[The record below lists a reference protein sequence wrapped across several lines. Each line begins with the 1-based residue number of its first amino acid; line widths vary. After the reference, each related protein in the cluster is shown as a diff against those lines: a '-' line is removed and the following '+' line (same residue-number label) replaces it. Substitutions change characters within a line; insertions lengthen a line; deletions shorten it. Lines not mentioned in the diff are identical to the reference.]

1 MARKKKKDVT
11 ESGELDMTPMID
23 IVFNLLIF
31 FMVVTDLTQK
41 DLAELTLPIAY
52 MAQEDKDNDEDDRII
67 LNVDKHGALIWRS
80 EVRSLGEIKS
90 ILAEQKR
97 LYDKK
102 MRRKGKDAYET
113 LKSGGKATRLFVLL
127 RADKDTPWQ
136 HVQWLM
142 TIMAQE
148 KYYKLQFASAKFIS
162 ADSTC
167 RRPGRKCGPQTLNE
181 GDTDGRQCNPSHQ
194 PRHHLIT
201 EQGALHHFSP

>member
-1 MARKKKKDVT
+1 MAKKKRKDVT

-80 EVRSLGEIKS
+80 EVRSLGEVKS
-90 ILAEQKR
+90 ILAEQKI
-97 LYDKK
+97 LYQKK
-102 MRRKGKDAYET
+102 QRRKGKEAFEI

-142 TIMAQE
+142 TVMAQE
-148 KYYKLQFASAKFIS
+148 KYYKLQFASAKFIQ
-162 ADSTC
+162 
-167 RRPGRKCGPQTLNE
+167 GRGSWDRKNK
-181 GDTDGRQCNPSHQ
+181 
-194 PRHHLIT
+194 
-201 EQGALHHFSP
+201 EQEKLGGIMQKDWKTHPASPKGGN

>member
-1 MARKKKKDVT
+1 MAKKKRKDVT

-52 MAQEDKDNDEDDRII
+52 MAQEDKDDDPDDRII
-67 LNVDKHGALIWRS
+67 LNVDKHGQVIWRG
-80 EVRSLGEIKS
+80 EPRSLGELKT
-90 ILAEQKR
+90 ILADQKV
-97 LYDKK
+97 LYQKK
-102 MRRKGKDAYET
+102 MQRAGKDAYEQFP
-113 LKSGGKATRLFVLL
+113 GGKATKLYVLL

-148 KYYKLQFASAKFIS
+148 KYYKLQFASSKFIGGRGDWKTGEQ
-162 ADSTC
+162 AGLGGIPQEKWKEHPAN
-167 RRPGRKCGPQTLNE
+167 RPTAAGGN
-181 GDTDGRQCNPSHQ
+181 
-194 PRHHLIT
+194 
-201 EQGALHHFSP
+201 

>member
-1 MARKKKKDVT
+1 MARRKKKDVT

-52 MAQEDKDNDEDDRII
+52 MAQEDKDDDEDDRII

-80 EVRSLGEIKS
+80 EARSLGEIKS
-90 ILAEQKR
+90 ILAQQKILYEKKCRR
-97 LYDKK
+97 LNKE
-102 MRRKGKDAYET
+102 AYET
-113 LKSGGKATRLFVLL
+113 LKSGAKATKLYVLL

-148 KYYKLQFASAKFIS
+148 KYYKLQFASSKFI
-162 ADSTC
+162 
-167 RRPGRKCGPQTLNE
+167 GGK
-181 GDTDGRQCNPSHQ
+181 GDWKKGEQQGLGGIMQKDWKSH
-194 PRHHLIT
+194 PANK
-201 EQGALHHFSP
+201 GGS